1 MGYFSIKELG
11 LPENSWAAFE
21 THYPSVSFPP
31 GRMIYL
37 QGSSADRFYYLKA
50 GRVKVFLNSEDGSEK
65 ILTVYE
71 AGNVFGEASF
81 FDELPRVSS
90 AITVTCCEI
99 VIIDRLTLE
108 AEMQRNPQILLTI
121 TRVLARTVRM
131 LSDHVD
137 TMAFLRADRAHRP
150 LSALCAGGRGTRH
163 PLHPRGDRCR
173 CQRQP
178 SHRQPRVES
187 VRPVWPVADRLW
199 QPAHPG
205 CQRAGAVRPTGVR
218 NVSWGCVLRENPL

>member
-137 TMAFLRADRAHRP
+137 TMAFLRADQRIARYLLSVPEDEAHVIHCTQEEIAAAVSVSRVTASRV
-150 LSALCAGGRGTRH
+150 LNRFVRCGLLQTGYGSLRILDASGLEQCA
-163 PLHPRGDRCR
+163 
-173 CQRQP
+173 RQGF
-178 SHRQPRVES
+178 E
-187 VRPVWPVADRLW
+187 A
-199 QPAHPG
+199 
-205 CQRAGAVRPTGVR
+205 
-218 NVSWGCVLRENPL
+218 

>member
-99 VIIDRLTLE
+99 VTLTVS
-108 AEMQRNPQILLTI
+108 RW
-121 TRVLARTVRM
+121 RR
-131 LSDHVD
+131 
-137 TMAFLRADRAHRP
+137 
-150 LSALCAGGRGTRH
+150 
-163 PLHPRGDRCR
+163 RCR
-173 CQRQP
+173 ETRKFC
-178 SHRQPRVES
+178 
-187 VRPVWPVADRLW
+187 
-199 QPAHPG
+199 
-205 CQRAGAVRPTGVR
+205 
-218 NVSWGCVLRENPL
+218 

>member
-131 LSDHVD
+131 LSGHVD
-137 TMAFLRADRAHRP
+137 S
-150 LSALCAGGRGTRH
+150 SALPARQRIARYLLSYPAERDGSPISCTHEEIGQAVGVTRVTVSRV
-163 PLHPRGDRCR
+163 LGELSREELVELGYRSVALLDRDGLR
-173 CQRQP
+173 KLM
-178 SHRQPRVES
+178 ES
-187 VRPVWPVADRLW
+187 EV
-199 QPAHPG
+199 
-205 CQRAGAVRPTGVR
+205 
-218 NVSWGCVLRENPL
+218 

>member
-131 LSDHVD
+131 YS
-137 TMAFLRADRAHRP
+137 
-150 LSALCAGGRGTRH
+150 SKNCAKSG
-163 PLHPRGDRCR
+163 
-173 CQRQP
+173 
-178 SHRQPRVES
+178 
-187 VRPVWPVADRLW
+187 
-199 QPAHPG
+199 
-205 CQRAGAVRPTGVR
+205 
-218 NVSWGCVLRENPL
+218 

>member
-65 ILTVYE
+65 ILPVYE

-121 TRVLARTVRM
+121 TRV
-131 LSDHVD
+131 D
-137 TMAFLRADRAHRP
+137 TMAFLRADQRIARYLLSVPEDEAHVIHCTQEEIAAAVSVSRVTASRV
-150 LSALCAGGRGTRH
+150 LNRFVRCGLLQTGYGSLRILDASGLEQCA
-163 PLHPRGDRCR
+163 
-173 CQRQP
+173 RQGF
-178 SHRQPRVES
+178 E
-187 VRPVWPVADRLW
+187 
-199 QPAHPG
+199 
-205 CQRAGAVRPTGVR
+205 T
-218 NVSWGCVLRENPL
+218 

>member
-121 TRVLARTVRM
+121 TRVLARTVRWTPWPSCGQISASPVICS
-131 LSDHVD
+131 LCRRTRHTSS
-137 TMAFLRADRAHRP
+137 TAPKRRSLP
-150 LSALCAGGRGTRH
+150 LSASA
-163 PLHPRGDRCR
+163 
-173 CQRQP
+173 
-178 SHRQPRVES
+178 ES
-187 VRPVWPVADRLW
+187 P
-199 QPAHPG
+199 PAA
-205 CQRAGAVRPTGVR
+205 C
-218 NVSWGCVLRENPL
+218 